1 MNQPV
6 TQIETTKVLADPPRK
21 PKQKGPTGIGFF
33 LVATAA
39 LFIAIAAFGIYP
51 PNQWTAP
58 VQQRTNEA
66 ARMRVEV
73 VDPEKSTGMIHLQLP
88 GQTMPYTDA
97 PIFARTSGYLKKW
110 YFDIGT
116 KVKAG
121 EVLAEIGTPEVD
133 QILAQAK
140 AILAQ
145 AKAQLKMAQ
154 PASDPA
160 EVTYKRYQNLFK
172 GRVISAQDFDT
183 AADIYGGNQAVVA
196 AEQRNVDSLEA
207 LEAFKIIR
215 APFDGTVTARNTDI
229 GAYVPAGSG
238 TPLFRMAVTSRLSE
252 SDQIV
257 GSTPPG
263 LVDGDVV
270 NVLKSSSTSIA
281 LADKETD
288 GPIQRK

>member
-1 MNQPV
+1 MNQPI
-6 TQIETTKVLADPPRK
+6 TQIETTKVLTDPPRK
-21 PKQKGPTGIGFF
+21 PKQKAATVIGFF
-33 LVATAA
+33 LVAAAA

-66 ARMRVEV
+66 ARTLVEV
-73 VDPEKSTGMIHLQLP
+73 VHPEKPTGMIHLQLP

-97 PIFARTSGYLKKW
+97 PIFAQTSGYLKKW

-140 AILAQ
+140 AQ
-145 AKAQLKMAQ
+145 RKMAQ

-215 APFDGTVTARNTDI
+215 APFDATVTARTGARGWHGRGDQPDI
-229 GAYVPAGSG
+229 QKTLG
-238 TPLFRMAVTSRLSE
+238 
-252 SDQIV
+252 
-257 GSTPPG
+257 
-263 LVDGDVV
+263 
-270 NVLKSSSTSIA
+270 
-281 LADKETD
+281 
-288 GPIQRK
+288 